1 MSEGEKF
8 SVYYQL
14 LLLVT
19 MVMARGAA
27 FPGHTH
33 THTSCS
39 HLTIKSIFGD
49 LTTNGWMALNP
60 AVSTPE
66 AFRRAIRMWLFI
78 FRATHVARSAAR
90 AQIHNE
96 CKCSQ
101 KLSQLLGED

>member
-27 FPGHTH
+27 FPGH